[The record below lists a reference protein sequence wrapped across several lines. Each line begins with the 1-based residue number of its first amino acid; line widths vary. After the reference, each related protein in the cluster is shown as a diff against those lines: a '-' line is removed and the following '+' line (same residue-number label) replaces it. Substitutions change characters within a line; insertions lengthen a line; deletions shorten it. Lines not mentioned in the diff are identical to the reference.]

1 MVNYKVEG
9 LQEWDANR
17 NISWNS
23 WRAGK
28 AGTNLCFWLWGLRK
42 EDSGRSYVLRM
53 HLENS
58 CSWDLFGLK
67 QHKNHLLCPTHN
79 PVMDNQNII
88 CRVLRGLSKFWGQRF
103 GGFFFNFFFSYESQE
118 QIEICWLQH
127 LKDGSKLAWNFQT
140 LLGIRA
146 YVQKSIRYPE
156 KVRSRGNLVYHPSR
170 IVIIMFAD
178 NFLMPTVTVALFPP
192 SHYRNSIFLSCSC
205 CLLCLPSALGGFSH
219 VHICSFWVLLSVN
232 SCRLILDRAGFFF
245 CVHTQASLWTK
256 DFKGSW

>member
-42 EDSGRSYVLRM
+42 EDSGRSYVLRT

-88 CRVLRGLSKFWGQRF
+88 CRDLRGLRKFWGQRF
-103 GGFFFNFFFSYESQE
+103 GGFFFNF
-118 QIEICWLQH
+118 L
-127 LKDGSKLAWNFQT
+127 
-140 LLGIRA
+140 
-146 YVQKSIRYPE
+146 
-156 KVRSRGNLVYHPSR
+156 
-170 IVIIMFAD
+170 
-178 NFLMPTVTVALFPP
+178 
-192 SHYRNSIFLSCSC
+192 
-205 CLLCLPSALGGFSH
+205 
-219 VHICSFWVLLSVN
+219 
-232 SCRLILDRAGFFF
+232 FFF
-245 CVHTQASLWTK
+245 LLKSGT
-256 DFKGSW
+256 D